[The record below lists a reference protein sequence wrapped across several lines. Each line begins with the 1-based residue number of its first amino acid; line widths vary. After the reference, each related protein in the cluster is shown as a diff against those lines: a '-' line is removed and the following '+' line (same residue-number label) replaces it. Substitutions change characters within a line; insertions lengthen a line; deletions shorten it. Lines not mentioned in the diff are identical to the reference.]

1 MKQLLF
7 FVILCSTL
15 ANALQYNIYDINGKN
30 RGSFNKMLDK
40 NSLIELARKHHG
52 SILVKRESNE
62 AIKAIKNINFSHF
75 DNAESNF
82 NISHDS
88 SGKDIWIEV
97 EKNATIKLCIDKKV
111 LAWETAINSKVIN
124 DSCLMISAPTIIG
137 VEKIQALFPDS
148 GINKKINLAI
158 GMKYFNFKNEEA
170 LLGYNVFSEEVLK
183 MIGYEQNEDP
193 ERLVSFTGTLLV
205 DKYPVTNCEFMQLM
219 WDDIPDTSTYEY
231 DVFIKQAH
239 REWLS
244 RKKHSIRNGAC
255 AAHDTA
261 ANSVSLYLAM
271 KYANARSL
279 REGLTPYYNFSTT
292 NKEEEYFGTNSYVIE
307 YWDFTDHK
315 KNHIW
320 VSLSE
325 TSDGYRLPYYDE
337 WMMLARAGDKT
348 NKFYWGDSATFEEAS
363 KYAKFN
369 TTSAQNENYTEL
381 VGQVKPNKFG
391 LYDMFGLVRER
402 VLLKSPLYFGN
413 TQHVSC
419 LKGGGYRIS
428 LKDSSFHSSTNWKS
442 FNYGY
447 YSKGSIVCSGFRLI
461 RNIGNNAKWENI
473 ESGSK

>member
-193 ERLVSFTGTLLV
+193 ERLVSSKWHV
-205 DKYPVTNCEFMQLM
+205 A
-219 WDDIPDTSTYEY
+219 S
-231 DVFIKQAH
+231 
-239 REWLS
+239 
-244 RKKHSIRNGAC
+244 
-255 AAHDTA
+255 
-261 ANSVSLYLAM
+261 
-271 KYANARSL
+271 
-279 REGLTPYYNFSTT
+279 
-292 NKEEEYFGTNSYVIE
+292 
-307 YWDFTDHK
+307 
-315 KNHIW
+315 
-320 VSLSE
+320 
-325 TSDGYRLPYYDE
+325 
-337 WMMLARAGDKT
+337 
-348 NKFYWGDSATFEEAS
+348 SAS
-363 KYAKFN
+363 
-369 TTSAQNENYTEL
+369 
-381 VGQVKPNKFG
+381 
-391 LYDMFGLVRER
+391 
-402 VLLKSPLYFGN
+402 
-413 TQHVSC
+413 
-419 LKGGGYRIS
+419 
-428 LKDSSFHSSTNWKS
+428 
-442 FNYGY
+442 
-447 YSKGSIVCSGFRLI
+447 
-461 RNIGNNAKWENI
+461 
-473 ESGSK
+473 